1 VARNEKI
8 NKKEKLQKKWKSKK
22 IKEREATLNISN
34 NNPGILVAEK
44 NKQKIKSVFCQKCP
58 GFGCLT
64 IRNVVLAPKWRQAR
78 FFRLLMHCARVISST
93 MSFQLKRPPGQIWC
107 FHVLHCWRT
116 FTYIYLKRCFP
127 CLLLEFRH
135 FKFVPKHGRHEN
147 TMQIKFIYDRHSSV
161 ECLPCCIPRCLAL
174 FINRLRRTQQ
184 INISGARAAALR
196 STVTECTPCANSNV
210 CSRLETSL
218 ASKK

>member
-1 VARNEKI
+1 LQKKI
-8 NKKEKLQKKWKSKK
+8 NKKENLFSAK
-22 IKEREATLNISN
+22 
-34 NNPGILVAEK
+34 
-44 NKQKIKSVFCQKCP
+44 KCP

-107 FHVLHCWRT
+107 FHVLRCWRT
-116 FTYIYLKRCFP
+116 NGLKRCSP
-127 CLLLEFRH
+127 CLLEFRH
-135 FKFVPKHGRHEN
+135 FKFVPKHYDGRHEN
-147 TMQIKFIYDRHSSV
+147 TMQIKFMYDRHSNV
-161 ECLPCCIPRCLAL
+161 ECLPCCILRCLAL
-174 FINRLRRTQQ
+174 FINRLRRTQL

-196 STVTECTPCANSNV
+196 STVTECTPCANIYSDV

-218 ASKK
+218 ALKKEIWRCMLTRIKSAKFHAY